1 MELVRQSAT
10 CVETLSDQEELTLVA
25 GKRLQIRTKTPV
37 EELLDEEV
45 PEGKQWAV
53 TITVHVVE
61 TDAE

>member
-1 MELVRQSAT
+1 MELVRQSAA

-25 GKRLQIRTKTPV
+25 GKRLQIRTGTPV